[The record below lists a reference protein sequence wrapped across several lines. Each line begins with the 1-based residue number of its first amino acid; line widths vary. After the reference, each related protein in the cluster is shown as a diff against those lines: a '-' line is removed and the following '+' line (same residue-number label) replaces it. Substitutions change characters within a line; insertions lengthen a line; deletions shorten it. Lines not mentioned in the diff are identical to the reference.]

1 MPIPAPPTGF
11 YIKQPGL
18 IDLVLRAHL
27 FHNQPGV
34 QSRIL
39 KELQTLL
46 LRRDVTIEELRGFAN
61 KTFKSNQVL
70 LEDFISILSDS
81 KGDGGSIMVRILCS
95 KGQSFIRILVIP
107 NE

>member
-1 MPIPAPPTGF
+1 MSCDARYCPLTGF

-81 KGDGGSIMVRILCS
+81 KGDGGSIMVS
-95 KGQSFIRILVIP
+95 DTYM
-107 NE
+107 